1 MLDIVEGVGRV
12 DREANEDNVCFAVCK
27 RAQTLVI
34 FLASGIPQG
43 QLNGLAV
50 YSAVGDVV
58 FKNCW
63 DIPLR
68 DGVSM
73 LS

>member
-34 FLASGIPQG
+34 FLSSRIPQSK
-43 QLNGLAV
+43 LYGLAV
-50 YSAVGDVV
+50 YSAVSDVV

-63 DIPLR
+63 DISLR
-68 DGVSM
+68 GGVSM
-73 LS
+73 LG